1 MAFAP
6 ALAKGLP
13 QPRLGT
19 RENTEVQPDADAD
32 VYQHTQNSDSS
43 ASTWP
48 LLLWDQVQQGH
59 VSISDCVCEDL
70 SPTQRSTQTNLAG
83 ESGLFLTDAS
93 KNGGLVRP

>member
-48 LLLWDQVQQGH
+48 LFLWDQVQQGH
-59 VSISDCVCEDL
+59 VSISDWADVIL
-70 SPTQRSTQTNLAG
+70 SSRTVSSRLQL
-83 ESGLFLTDAS
+83 LF
-93 KNGGLVRP
+93 

>member
-1 MAFAP
+1 LHLRWRRGCLS
-6 ALAKGLP
+6 LA
-13 QPRLGT
+13 LGT

-59 VSISDCVCEDL
+59 VSISDWADVIL
-70 SPTQRSTQTNLAG
+70 SSRTVSSRLQL
-83 ESGLFLTDAS
+83 LF
-93 KNGGLVRP
+93 